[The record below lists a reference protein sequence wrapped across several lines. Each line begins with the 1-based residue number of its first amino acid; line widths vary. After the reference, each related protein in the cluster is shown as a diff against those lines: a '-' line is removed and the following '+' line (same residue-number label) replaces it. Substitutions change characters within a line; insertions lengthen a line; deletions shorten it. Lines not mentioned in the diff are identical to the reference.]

1 MEKINILA
9 IIESVEKSQSG
20 YERAIKRLASMP
32 CPTGFTSE
40 DVGISG
46 QTLSWLAKYG
56 VLKVIGKKN
65 AFVCIDEYEETY
77 KKVEVNVY
85 AVDCDIV
92 ELALAFEREKKEFK
106 VKKIE
111 QRVAKLREQLEK
123 ALADLDEIRQS
134 RRGGDE
140 SPLPLS
146 K

>member
-1 MEKINILA
+1 MEKNINIIA

-20 YERAIKRLASMP
+20 YEKAIKRLASMP

-77 KKVEVNVY
+77 KKVEINVY

-92 ELALAFEREKKEFK
+92 ALALAFEREKKEFK

-123 ALADLDEIRQS
+123 ALADLDEIR
-134 RRGGDE
+134 
-140 SPLPLS
+140 
-146 K
+146 